1 LEIESAYD
9 TPDPGRYDLIFKD
22 AAFLAE
28 FLEDMTFYSED
39 FDPPI
44 EPQADGSFSWKNEYF
59 SYSDAMAY
67 YAMVRR
73 TKPKTI
79 IEVGCGW
86 STLVAD
92 LAIRR
97 NGSGRILCVEPYPS
111 PMLNSIQSV
120 ESILQTRVQDVDL
133 AFFNDNLEP
142 GDVLF
147 IDSTHTVK
155 ANSDCLHLYLRILP
169 EISKTIYVHV
179 HDVMLPFMFSQETL
193 RDSQIYWTEQYL
205 LYAYLLRNASVR
217 VLYGS
222 RYHLHANR
230 GLLKAFMHGRYGEGG
245 GSLWFEQ
252 VTA

>member
-1 LEIESAYD
+1 
-9 TPDPGRYDLIFKD
+9 
-22 AAFLAE
+22 
-28 FLEDMTFYSED
+28 MTFYSED